1 MRCLL
6 AEDDAQISRNLSD
19 GLSAA
24 GYTVDAVFDGRE
36 AIYFA
41 SEFSYE
47 LAIVDLGLPICD
59 GMEVI
64 KAIRATEC
72 ALPIIVLTART
83 QVTQVVAALEAG
95 ADDYLKKP
103 TEVPEVLAHIDAV
116 LRRASAASHTLDP
129 VMCYSSYE
137 LDVRRREL
145 KVEGR
150 LVNLTTAEM
159 AILEKLWR
167 NAGCV
172 VSKREIAESYQKDP
186 DVETSANSVEGL
198 VGRLKKKCLDKTG
211 GIGLPIKTVRG
222 QGYLFDDSDAL

>member
-6 AEDDAQISRNLSD
+6 AEDAPQISRNLSN
-19 GLSAA
+19 GLRAA

-36 AIYFA
+36 AIFFA

-47 LAIVDLGLPICD
+47 IAIVDLGLPICD

-64 KAIRATEC
+64 KAIRAKEFR
-72 ALPIIVLTART
+72 LPIIVLTART
-83 QVTQVVAALEAG
+83 QVAQVVDALEAG

-103 TEVPEVLAHIDAV
+103 IEVPEVLAHIDAV
-116 LRRASAASHTLDP
+116 LRRASAASHSLDP
-129 VMCYSSYE
+129 VMRYSSYE

-145 KVEGR
+145 RMHGCLVE
-150 LVNLTTAEM
+150 LTTAEM

-172 VSKREIAESYQKDP
+172 LSKREIAESYQKDP

-211 GIGLPIKTVRG
+211 EVEIPIKTVRG
-222 QGYLFDDSDAL
+222 QGYLFDDSGGS